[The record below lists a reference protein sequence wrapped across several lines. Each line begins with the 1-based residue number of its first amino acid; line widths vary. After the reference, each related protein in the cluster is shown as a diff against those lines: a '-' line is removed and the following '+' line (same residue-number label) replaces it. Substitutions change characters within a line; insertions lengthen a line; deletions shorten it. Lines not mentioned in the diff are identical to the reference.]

1 MIKKR
6 SCFTEKNFNYKFQK
20 DRNLLIHEIINT
32 RLLVFREKNNKEDL
46 KKKKS
51 FQLKYI
57 LIKTIL
63 IIGYRLINF
72 TKKF

>member
-1 MIKKR
+1 MK
-6 SCFTEKNFNYKFQK
+6 S
-20 DRNLLIHEIINT
+20 LIPV
-32 RLLVFREKNNKEDL
+32 LLVFREKNNKEDL

-72 TKKF
+72 TKKILIELSNNLNRIHKLKWKTSLGKL